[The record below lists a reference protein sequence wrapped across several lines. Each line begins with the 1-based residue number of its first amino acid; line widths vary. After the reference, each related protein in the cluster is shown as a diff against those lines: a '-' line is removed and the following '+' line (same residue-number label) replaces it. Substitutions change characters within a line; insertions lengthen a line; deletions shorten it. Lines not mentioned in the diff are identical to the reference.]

1 MIGGIGAATAGF
13 LQLIPAIQGSA
24 AAQGVLNFVMSLN
37 PIGLIVVALAA
48 AGAAAWYFRDE
59 IVGAFKGVLTYVQ
72 PWVDTF
78 LSYVETAVGW
88 IPKVGDK
95 LSAMVGTARTKLGE
109 FTTVAEESGE
119 GAGEGFVEAFS
130 GPVLDPVTGTAPSLV
145 ASIIAAEEDAK
156 AEAASVGES
165 TGEAFLSSLNASTR
179 TRGQML
185 LGVRDALRSQ
195 GQEWVVLSDTIDMQ
209 TARAEQSVYDMFET
223 IEQNASA
230 AGANTGGGFMSKLT
244 GILGGGAGGSG
255 IMGFFNETLGGVSGI
270 LSQFLNGDWK
280 STLGSMVSM
289 GLNTLVPG
297 LGTIANQAFDAFKK
311 VFDWFKKPS
320 ETEIAARETWASIE
334 STVVDTLRGT
344 QEFSNEVDRAMADGW
359 DQSTAE
365 MRAAFVLLGQQA
377 GQTYDESFE
386 SYAAYEQAVR
396 DGDVE
401 LAEQMMASLQSLA
414 EEHGVTWATN
424 VDTTSAATS
433 AIQGS
438 IDAVKGKDVKIN
450 VSHHTTYTSSGSS
463 AAPSGG
469 KKHTG
474 GPVSAGVSY
483 ETIPGEVF
491 VPRTD
496 GTVINPGLNNPG
508 LIDYERLG
516 AAVARAVAASPP
528 TIAQNPVTDAI
539 LRNMPRREAL
549 RGWAPA

>member
-1 MIGGIGAATAGF
+1 MQAVADAEVAVVEAATP
-13 LQLIPAIQGSA
+13 IPSLLTAVNTA
-24 AAQGVLNFVMSLN
+24 AT
-37 PIGLIVVALAA
+37 VVAEDGGQKMKDWLDGMSGPGGSFENFSRVSKEVFGDNLVATMASGGGLGAEAFDLSFMTGPGGVSQTIPQGMMKIAA
-48 AGAAAWYFRDE
+48 DGSWN
-59 IVGAFKGVLTYVQ
+59 LTGGQ
-72 PWVDTF
+72 
-78 LSYVETAVGW
+78 G
-88 IPKVGDK
+88 
-95 LSAMVGTARTKLGE
+95 
-109 FTTVAEESGE
+109 
-119 GAGEGFVEAFS
+119 GEGFL
-130 GPVLDPVTGTAPSLV
+130 GGLTDVLG
-145 ASIIAAEEDAK
+145 
-156 AEAASVGES
+156 
-165 TGEAFLSSLNASTR
+165 GEA
-179 TRGQML
+179 
-185 LGVRDALRSQ
+185 
-195 GQEWVVLSDTIDMQ
+195 
-209 TARAEQSVYDMFET
+209 
-223 IEQNASA
+223 
-230 AGANTGGGFMSKLT
+230 GGIK
-244 GILGGGAGGSG
+244 
-255 IMGFFNETLGGVSGI
+255 GFFHETLGGVSGI
-270 LSQFLNGDWK
+270 LSQFTNGDWK
-280 STLGSMVSM
+280 STLSTMVSM

-297 LGTIANQAFDAFKK
+297 LGTIANQAFAAFKQ

-414 EEHGVTWATN
+414 EEHGTTWATN

-438 IDAVKGKDVKIN
+438 INAVVGKDVAIN
-450 VSHHTTYTSSGSS
+450 VRHHTTYTSSGSS

-496 GTVINPGLNNPG
+496 GTVINPGL
-508 LIDYERLG
+508 IDYERLG